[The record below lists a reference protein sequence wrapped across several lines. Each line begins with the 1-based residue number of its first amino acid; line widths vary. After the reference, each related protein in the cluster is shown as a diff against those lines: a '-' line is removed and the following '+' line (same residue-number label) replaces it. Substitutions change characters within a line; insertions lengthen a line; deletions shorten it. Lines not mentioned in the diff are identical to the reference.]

1 MKTAFQYLVTASIL
15 AALAVAVAA
24 AGRVDRRLA
33 RAEQRIATFAFDDA
47 EAAYAE
53 LERSLDAA
61 GFVPGVFGGA
71 RAGLEARRAALRY
84 WRGDYAGLLADYADA
99 SAPGVTGNPALQFV
113 LAAAAARAA
122 LDPGA
127 GREQA
132 LRALDGAI
140 DVYLGVLQDGAGQLD
155 AAYNYEYPRP
165 AARGPRGGGRAAGG
179 AGGAGTAARARHP
192 RTARWRR
199 SRSTFRCSATS
210 IRRWTSRRPS
220 APGSAS
226 GNGVD
231 NRGVFGNDRVMTVAR
246 IRRRPCPLPAT
257 GGEPVMVSQASVHL
271 SLSLSLSLSLFNN
284 RTK

>member
-15 AALAVAVAA
+15 AALAAAVAA

-113 LAAAAARAA
+113 LAAAAAGAA

-132 LRALDGAI
+132 LRALDSAI

-155 AAYNYEYPRP
+155 AAYNYEYLVRLRADLASGAELP
-165 AARGPRGGGRAAGG
+165 AARGSRHGREGQVPEDGALEEIEIYVPVQRDVDPEMDESPTLG
-179 AGGAGTAARARHP
+179 AGE
-192 RTARWRR
+192 
-199 SRSTFRCSATS
+199 
-210 IRRWTSRRPS
+210 
-220 APGSAS
+220 
-226 GNGVD
+226 
-231 NRGVFGNDRVMTVAR
+231 R
-246 IRRRPCPLPAT
+246 IRKR
-257 GGEPVMVSQASVHL
+257 G
-271 SLSLSLSLSLFNN
+271 
-284 RTK
+284 

>member
-15 AALAVAVAA
+15 AAAAMAVAA

-99 SAPGVTGNPALQFV
+99 SAPAVTGNPALQFV

-155 AAYNYEYPRP
+155 AAYNYEYLVRLRADLASGAELP
-165 AARGPRGGGRAAGG
+165 AARGSRHGREGQAPEDGALEEIEIYVPVQRDVDPEMDESPTLG
-179 AGGAGTAARARHP
+179 AGE
-192 RTARWRR
+192 
-199 SRSTFRCSATS
+199 
-210 IRRWTSRRPS
+210 
-220 APGSAS
+220 
-226 GNGVD
+226 
-231 NRGVFGNDRVMTVAR
+231 R
-246 IRRRPCPLPAT
+246 IRKR
-257 GGEPVMVSQASVHL
+257 G
-271 SLSLSLSLSLFNN
+271 
-284 RTK
+284 